1 MVPSF
6 DARAAEPPE
15 PDWIHLALTQAA
27 RLGGITASELIPDP
41 AVQTTSAGRR
51 VVHLHQ
57 HFRGVPVFQAGCTL
71 TFAADHSLQEL
82 RDNTV
87 LAQDGF
93 HTTPVCG
100 ATAAVLKAAHHIA
113 KPTAAE
119 GGPVLKPARFRP
131 RILASFPHPNR
142 PTVLHQGPFAEPIPA
157 HLVLFPVGSRVRLS
171 WCLTLTLPEHWG
183 EYDLVISADQPE
195 PEILYC
201 RSILASVAARG
212 KVFQPF
218 PGPPASRQQPFPAP
232 AAGLPRFLREP
243 VQGFPF
249 DWVDRDSLQGNCT
262 SAFLTNTRSSLKAA
276 QSGGLATFSAPS
288 ATGNEQ
294 KLINAFYFC
303 NLMHDF
309 FFGLG
314 FDEAAGNFQ
323 NVNRIH
329 AGIGGDCVIVR
340 IFNTTLKGHATMRG
354 RPDGRSGEM
363 HLGLVPANPPGSLRH
378 AALDPDVVIHEFTH
392 GVTER
397 TVGGPMNFRALESP
411 QSIALAEGWSDYY
424 ALTFQSYGL
433 PAAAEKVAFGDWV
446 VNRPAGMRGFLYD
459 DAFPKT
465 FGDLGQDRYQTA
477 TVCGEVWCA
486 ALMRMNREIGRELS
500 DTRRG
505 HEIGWQAVFD
515 ALKLVQPNPGFLQV
529 RDAILGAI
537 DDLGGAG
544 LLSATDHQGAA
555 TAARRAFK
563 ALGMG
568 PDARAN
574 GTALIGNVAG

>member
-1 MVPSF
+1 MSTDF

-15 PDWIHLALTQAA
+15 PDWIYLALTRAA
-27 RLGGITASELIPDP
+27 RLSGVTEAELIPDP

-71 TFAADHSLQEL
+71 TFAADGSLQEL

-93 HTTPVCG
+93 HTAPVCG
-100 ATAAVLKAAHHIA
+100 AAAAVRKAAHHIA
-113 KPTAAE
+113 GPVAAE
-119 GGPVLKPARFRP
+119 GGPALKLARFRP
-131 RILASFPHPNR
+131 RVLASFPQPDR
-142 PTVLHQGPFAEPIPA
+142 PTVLHQGPFAESIPA

-171 WCLTLTLPEHWG
+171 WCLTLALPEHWG
-183 EYDLVISADQPE
+183 EHDLVVSADRPE

-201 RSILASVAARG
+201 RSILASVLARG
-212 KVFQPF
+212 SVFLPF
-218 PGPPASRQQPFPAP
+218 PGPPASSQQPFPAP
-232 AAGLPRFLREP
+232 AAGLPGFLRAP

-249 DWVDRDSLQGNCT
+249 DWVDRDSLQGDCT
-262 SAFLTNTRSSLKAA
+262 SAFLTNTRNNLKATQA
-276 QSGGLATFSAPS
+276 GGVATFTAPN

-323 NVNRIH
+323 NVNRTH

-363 HLGLVPANPPGSLRH
+363 RLGIVPGSLRH

-411 QSIALAEGWSDYY
+411 QSIAMAEGWSDYY

-433 PAAAEKVAFGDWV
+433 PAGVEKVVFGDWV
-446 VNRPAGMRGFLYD
+446 TNRPAGLRGFLYD

-465 FGDLGQDRYQTA
+465 FGDLGRDRYATA

-486 ALMRMNREIGRELS
+486 ALMRMNREIGRELGGLEG
-500 DTRRG
+500 DIRRG

-515 ALKLVQPNPGFLQV
+515 ALKLVQPNPNFLQA
-529 RDAILGAI
+529 RDAILQAINDLRGA
-537 DDLGGAG
+537 A
-544 LLSATDHQGAA
+544 LLSTTDHQAA
-555 TAARRAFK
+555 AAAARRAFS

-568 PDARAN
+568 PNARAN